1 MDIREILELNKGLGE
16 RITLR
21 GWVKN
26 HRGQKNIS
34 FIGLNDGSTFQNLQ
48 IIYRAELENIAVGS
62 AIEVEG
68 KIIESPAA
76 GQKYEL
82 EADRI
87 HVLMHAINYP
97 IQKKEHTI
105 EWLRE
110 AAHLRHRTGIF
121 TSVNLIKNKLYQ
133 LVNRFFDGE
142 NFM

>member
-1 MDIREILELNKGLGE
+1 MQ
-16 RITLR
+16 
-21 GWVKN
+21 V
-26 HRGQKNIS
+26 
-34 FIGLNDGSTFQNLQ
+34 
-48 IIYRAELENIAVGS
+48 IYRAELENIAVGS

-68 KIIESPAA
+68 KIIESPAI

-82 EADRI
+82 EADKI
-87 HVLMHAINYP
+87 HVLKHATNYP

-133 LVNRFFDGE
+133 LVNRFFDEE